1 MPDGAANYEV
11 ISVVRRRRRWTSEQK
26 LALVQEIE
34 TGGASLASVADRHGV
49 SRSLLFEWRRQ
60 LREGNLP
67 GVSQAGEVSPN
78 SFAAVRVIENRSA
91 SRAATPPLS
100 SPHPVAR
107 PRAPVPIVELV
118 LRNGRVLRIAETMA
132 PELLGRMAAALDGE
146 C

>member
-1 MPDGAANYEV
+1 MPDGAASFEV

-26 LALVQEIE
+26 LALIQEVE
-34 TGGASLASVADRHGV
+34 TGGTSLASVADRHGV

-67 GVSQAGEVSPN
+67 GVSRAADAPPA
-78 SFAAVRVIENRSA
+78 SFAPVRVIENASA
-91 SRAATPPLS
+91 APSAVSSSS
-100 SPHPVAR
+100 SPRPAVR

-118 LRNGRVLRIAETMA
+118 LRNGRVLRIAESMA
-132 PELLGRMAAALDGE
+132 PDLLGRMAAALDGE

>member
-1 MPDGAANYEV
+1 MPDGAANFEV

-26 LALVQEIE
+26 LALIEEIE
-34 TGGASLASVADRHGV
+34 TGGTSLASVADRHGV

-67 GVSQAGEVSPN
+67 GVLRASDAPQA
-78 SFAAVRVIENRSA
+78 SFAPVRVIENALAAPAAISPSRSA
-91 SRAATPPLS
+91 RPA
-100 SPHPVAR
+100 VR

-118 LRNGRVLRIAETMA
+118 LRNGRVLRVAETMA
-132 PELLGRMAAALDGE
+132 PDALGRMATALDGE

>member
-1 MPDGAANYEV
+1 MPDGAASFEV

-26 LALVQEIE
+26 LALIQEIE

-67 GVSQAGEVSPN
+67 GVSRAGDAEPK
-78 SFAAVRVIENRSA
+78 SFAPVRVIENASAAPAAISPSRS
-91 SRAATPPLS
+91 P
-100 SPHPVAR
+100 R
-107 PRAPVPIVELV
+107 PAVRQRAPVPIVELV

-132 PELLGRMAAALDGE
+132 PDALGRMAAALDGE